1 MGEGWERGVVHICI
15 ASVVHYII
23 IYFASDG
30 SFGCTYRVGKR
41 SSGSGYGIL
50 RWLPLYNTEIQT
62 VDHSDYRFGACHSHC
77 TLNIF
82 IFRNKR

>member
-62 VDHSDYRFGACHSHC
+62 VDHSDYRVWSVSLSLHFKYFYIS
-77 TLNIF
+77 
-82 IFRNKR
+82 K